1 MKGEKEN
8 IMKEERNDRKEEYD
22 IIISREKEL
31 KEKIENEI
39 LLEDR
44 EEWKE
49 LLKTIGLRHSIEIKS
64 AYERGIQ
71 QGAYY
76 QRIIDCKEN
85 MLEFIR
91 KEVEQDND

>member
-8 IMKEERNDRKEEYD
+8 IMKEERNGRKEEYD

-39 LLEDR
+39 LLDDH

-49 LLKTIGLRHSIEIKS
+49 LLKTIELRHSIEIKS
-64 AYERGIQ
+64 AYEKGIQ

-76 QRIIDCKEN
+76 QRIIDCKEDI
-85 MLEFIR
+85 LEFIG
-91 KEVEQDND
+91 KEADD

>member
-8 IMKEERNDRKEEYD
+8 IMERERNNRKEEYD
-22 IIISREKEL
+22 MIISREKEL

-39 LLEDR
+39 LSEDH

-49 LLKTIGLRHSIEIKS
+49 LFKTIELKHSIEIKS
-64 AYERGIQ
+64 AYEKGVQ

-76 QRIIDCKEN
+76 QRIIDCKEDRS
-85 MLEFIR
+85 EFIR
-91 KEVEQDND
+91 KEADD